1 MNGTGPLT
9 VNQRS
14 QSKGK
19 GGNIAQSE
27 QKESEKL
34 KYQIGEMQTANN
46 ELIQERRNLMEMI
59 ENLEV

>member
-46 ELIQERRNLMEMI
+46 ELI
-59 ENLEV
+59 